1 MNRAAPRRPDSRPSG
16 PPSPPPPPGE
26 DGEGRSG
33 EDGDD
38 VSPDRRGEVDAMAS
52 QTLVLAF
59 FSFSLFFCLP
69 LPLPSPEF
77 LEILT
82 VVWFG
87 FCGALVRL
95 AVGEGKVLTCG
106 ALEVSSLVLLDLRS
120 GPRDYY

>member
-59 FSFSLFFCLP
+59 FSFSLFFWLASSSP
-69 LPLPSPEF
+69 LAGVSRDF
-77 LEILT
+77 D
-82 VVWFG
+82 G
-87 FCGALVRL
+87 LVRFL
-95 AVGEGKVLTCG
+95 WCAREVGSWGREGADVWRLG
-106 ALEVSSLVLLDLRS
+106 GFESSTTRFTFRS
-120 GPRDYY
+120 S